1 MLSAVF
7 CQGSYLIWL
16 IHELFVL
23 SRALQGEMMQ
33 LMGSLE
39 SRNAEYSAVVA
50 EKEGLTTEN
59 QQLKAN
65 EEGLHCLLREKR
77 KENTELQQ
85 AYDRQCQRLRNVA
98 AYAEVSGTYIY
109 MAVPLYIYNIYI
121 YVYTQCVLHAGCI

>member
-1 MLSAVF
+1 M
-7 CQGSYLIWL
+7 
-16 IHELFVL
+16 L

>member
-1 MLSAVF
+1 
-7 CQGSYLIWL
+7 
-16 IHELFVL
+16 
-23 SRALQGEMMQ
+23 
-33 LMGSLE
+33 MGSLE

-85 AYDRQCQRLRNVA
+85 AYDRQCQRLRDVA

-109 MAVPLYIYNIYI
+109 MAVPLYINYIYI
-121 YVYTQCVLHAGCI
+121 YILNTYYMQAVYNYTYNPFCMCAVECC